1 MATFINCMFNCKL
14 VTKMHFNLN
23 GDVKFEAC
31 DTSKG
36 HPIVVRDEQSGN
48 IKLCFVGENPKVYI
62 VDARY
67 ELPGRKE
74 MSAIT
79 FKQQKEFQ
87 EEWKQFEKLGTYR
100 QFLANKALSLEYD
113 GKICSKCGILEIM
126 ENYEAFQPDEKP
138 KKSKSKNKIYKS
150 DAREAKSGKFLYCG
164 KCKTISYC
172 SKECQKTD
180 WKDHKAL
187 CKHIILK
194 TE

>member
-1 MATFINCMFNCKL
+1 MYFNP
-14 VTKMHFNLN
+14 N
-23 GDVKFEAC
+23 GVVKFEAFR
-31 DTSKG
+31 TSKG
-36 HPIVVRDEQSGN
+36 NPIVMRDKQSSN
-48 IKLCFVGENPKVYI
+48 IKLCFLGRNTFVFI

-79 FKQQKEFQ
+79 FKQQKEIQ

-100 QFLANKALSLEYD
+100 QFRANKALSQEYD
-113 GKICSKCGILEIM
+113 GKICNRCGILEIM
-126 ENYEAFQPDEKP
+126 ENLEAFQPDEKP
-138 KKSKSKNKIYKS
+138 KKFKFKNKIYKS
-150 DAREAKSGKFLYCG
+150 DARKAKSGKFLYCG

-187 CKHIILK
+187 CKHIIVK